1 MKMPSEDNILAWGA
15 LSPYQRGEW
24 DMFENVTSVYY
35 GKQYY
40 FLESHGM
47 VYSRA
52 SHKSMPMREAIQ
64 EFYDAIG
71 ECE

>member
-1 MKMPSEDNILAWGA
+1 MSEKVNQNNNLAWGA
-15 LSPYQRGEW
+15 LSPYRRGEW
-24 DMFENVTSVYY
+24 DMFEQVTSVWY

-52 SHKSMPMREAIQ
+52 SHKSMPMREAVQ
-64 EFYDAIG
+64 EFFDAIS
-71 ECE
+71 E

>member
-1 MKMPSEDNILAWGA
+1 MTSKDNILAYGL
-15 LSPYQRGEW
+15 LSPYEQGEW
-24 DMFENVTSVYY
+24 DLFVNITSIYY

-52 SHKSMPMREAIQ
+52 SHKSMPKREAMQ
-64 EFYDAIG
+64 EFFDAIS
-71 ECE
+71 E